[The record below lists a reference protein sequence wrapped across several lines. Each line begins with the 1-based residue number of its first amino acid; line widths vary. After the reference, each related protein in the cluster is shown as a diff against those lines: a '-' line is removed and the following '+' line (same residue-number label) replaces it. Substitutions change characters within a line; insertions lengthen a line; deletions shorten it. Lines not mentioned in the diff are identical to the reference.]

1 MSAAW
6 LGKHQKSPG
15 MCPDASTSPFR
26 SSANSGKKGSGVTPV
41 HVSANDMMKRIVSNT
56 RKGIRDAAHEPG
68 SAAALLAAEI
78 DMDTDG
84 TSIGNG
90 HYVLIDGSNF
100 QCPAAPVGLAEK
112 KHKKGGNQR
121 HTMGQLHF
129 LGWCYTR
136 GVKTKADKMSP
147 KQAADA
153 MEMHGTT
160 AGANRYPDDP
170 YCARS
175 EDGKPTFRIGELLKH
190 WTFRSWFGQ
199 QKGIFA
205 KKLAAALAKADPDFN
220 AMVASRAADG
230 DEEEEE
236 EDAE

>member
-1 MSAAW
+1 M
-6 LGKHQKSPG
+6 G
-15 MCPDASTSPFR
+15 M
-26 SSANSGKKGSGVTPV
+26 
-41 HVSANDMMKRIVSNT
+41 
-56 RKGIRDAAHEPG
+56 
-68 SAAALLAAEI
+68 
-78 DMDTDG
+78 DG

-90 HYVLIDGSNF
+90 QYVLIDGSHF
-100 QCPAAPVGLAEK
+100 QCPAAPVGSAEK

-121 HTMGQLHF
+121 HTTGQLHF
-129 LGWCYTR
+129 LGWCYSR

-160 AGANRYPDDP
+160 AGASRYPDDP

-230 DEEEEE
+230 DDEEE